1 MQLHID
7 RQGKADAA
15 TKTIDHHAMAAGVQ
29 IGRYQRGADLRARTG
44 VRWSLGS
51 LILHGTFL
59 VAAWA
64 SGGHNVLLPQPQ
76 QIHYGS
82 HLVRVRGLGIRLT
95 GNPSIEDRFTA
106 EQLSS
111 CLSTAAKEPIRVSQG
126 ETGSTLIL
134 LTRTGDVGA
143 LPLPGELP
151 GPASREAYTLKV
163 TPARGEVQA
172 TSSAGLF
179 YGAQTLCQLIE
190 GDAADAV
197 LPEVEIHDWPSLV
210 YRGTMVDM
218 SHGPLP
224 TENEIKRQL
233 DFLARWKANQY
244 YLYSEASIELEGY
257 PLLNPAGRLS
267 KDEVRR
273 IVNYGRARHI
283 DVIPNLELYA
293 HLHDLFRVE
302 EYSQL
307 SDLPHGV
314 EFDPSNPAV
323 MALLDNW
330 ISQLADL
337 FPSPF
342 INIGFDETFQIEM
355 AVKQQGTTASATRLF
370 VKQLTEVTRLL
381 QQRGKQVMAWADIMV
396 RYPDIV
402 AELPPGL
409 IAVAWYYTADPND
422 REYKHWLGPLVAK
435 SVPHF
440 VQPGVTS
447 WAQIAPDFD
456 TSFENIDTFIAAGRK
471 SNALGVINS
480 IWADD
485 GQALVRMSLPGMA
498 YGAVAAWQ
506 SATIDRT
513 HFFSDYARQIYPA
526 VISTD
531 VATGLEKLSRS
542 ETELQEVLGESTQ
555 FALWQDPFFPTYFKN
570 LAPNKRHLQQ
580 TRLLAEEAEVHLY
593 HALTLGADPTTLNS
607 LLVGARLLDYAGEK
621 FQTPTELVDLWGRI
635 GPTRPDTDKWWNE
648 WESQVVYQDHSR
660 IVDLMDAITE
670 LRPLYRA
677 EWLDEYS
684 PYRLD
689 AALGRWDAEYQYW
702 RRCQQQLQQ
711 FSDSSHEGDVLPPL
725 QTVLGEH

>member
-1 MQLHID
+1 M
-7 RQGKADAA
+7 
-15 TKTIDHHAMAAGVQ
+15 
-29 IGRYQRGADLRARTG
+29 
-44 VRWSLGS
+44 RWSLGP
-51 LILHGTFL
+51 LILHTSFL

-64 SGGHNVLLPQPQ
+64 SEGHNVLLPQPQ
-76 QIHYGS
+76 QIQYGP
-82 HLVRVRGLGIRLT
+82 HRIRVRGLGIRLLADP
-95 GNPSIEDRFTA
+95 GIEDRFAA
-106 EQLSS
+106 ERLSS
-111 CLSTAAKEPIRVSQG
+111 CLSAAAKEPVRVSQG
-126 ETGSTLIL
+126 EAGSTLIL
-134 LTRTGDVGA
+134 LKRTADVGA
-143 LPLPGELP
+143 LPLPGERP
-151 GPASREAYTLKV
+151 GPASREAYTLKM
-163 TPARGEVQA
+163 TPERGEVQA

-179 YGAQTLCQLIE
+179 YGVQTLCQLIE
-190 GDAADAV
+190 GDAAEAA
-197 LPEVEIHDWPSLV
+197 LPEVEIHDWPSLA

-224 TENEIKRQL
+224 TESEIKRQL

-244 YLYSEASIELEGY
+244 YLYSEASIELDGS
-257 PLLNPAGRLS
+257 PLLNPEGRLS

-273 IVNYGRARHI
+273 IIAYGRERHI

-302 EYSQL
+302 KYSQL

-323 MALLDNW
+323 MPLLSNW
-330 ISQLADL
+330 INQLADL

-342 INIGFDETFQIEM
+342 VSIGFDETFQIEM
-355 AVKQQGTTASATRLF
+355 AVKQQGATASATRLF
-370 VKQLTEVTRLL
+370 VKQLTDVTRLF

-402 AELPPGL
+402 RELPHGL
-409 IAVAWYYTADPND
+409 IAVAWYYSADPND
-422 REYKHWLGPLVAK
+422 REYKHWLGPLMAK
-435 SVPHF
+435 AVPHF

-485 GQALVRMSLPGMA
+485 GQVLLRMSLPGMA
-498 YGAVAAWQ
+498 YGAAAAWQ
-506 SATIDRT
+506 PTPIDRA
-513 HFFSDYARQIYPA
+513 HFFTDYARIFYPEDVSA
-526 VISTD
+526 D
-531 VATGLEKLSRS
+531 VATALEKLSQS
-542 ETELQEVLGESTQ
+542 ETELQKVLGESTQ
-555 FALWQDPFFPTYFKN
+555 FALWNDPFFPTYFKN
-570 LAPNKRHLQQ
+570 LAPNKGHLQQ
-580 TRLLAEEAEVHLY
+580 TRLLAEEAETHLD
-593 HALTLGADPTTLNS
+593 HALTSGADPTTLHS
-607 LLVGARLLDYAGEK
+607 LLVGARLLDYAGKK
-621 FQTPTELVDLWGRI
+621 FQTPPELVALWGRI
-635 GPTRPDTDKWWNE
+635 GTTRPDADKWWNE

-684 PYRLD
+684 PYRL
-689 AALGRWDAEYQYW
+689 ASALGRWDAEYQYW

-725 QTVLGEH
+725 ERILEEH